1 MMLNIWHQIPNPG
14 PLRHTRGPTEAS
26 PGGARRCAADK
37 STRDRL
43 DRSYRWFP
51 ADILLSGSISSW
63 PRMASREKRPSLP
76 QRILHSAE
84 RRKVRTS
91 RRVNVKTAGVEARLA
106 FLWATETFSFE
117 ACTVNAPTLV
127 PNSAATSRGDF
138 VPAKLLS
145 LALSSSVHRHGVLAI
160 APLLSECPH
169 SNREH

>member
-1 MMLNIWHQIPNPG
+1 VAVRRPLELKRQRRCAGTSEMMLNIWHQIPNPG

-84 RRKVRTS
+84 
-91 RRVNVKTAGVEARLA
+91 
-106 FLWATETFSFE
+106 TFSFE
-117 ACTVNAPTLV
+117 ACTVNAPTLL